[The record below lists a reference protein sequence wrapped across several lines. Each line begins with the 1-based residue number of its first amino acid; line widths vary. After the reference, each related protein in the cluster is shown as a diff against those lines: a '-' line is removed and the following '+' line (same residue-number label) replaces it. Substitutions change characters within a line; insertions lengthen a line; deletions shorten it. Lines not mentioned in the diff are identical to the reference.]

1 MGFPTSTIG
10 FPRMGR
16 NRDLKRALESY
27 WKGNSSAEELICVSN
42 EVQRKAWTAQKDAGV
57 SLIGLDGTLYDQV
70 LDWTYYLGVAP
81 PRFQHLSGLDQYFA
95 MARGAE
101 GSPALDM
108 SKFFDTN
115 YHFMVPELDDASEP
129 KSDFTLFL
137 EKVRRGQEAVGT
149 ERAVPIVIGPVT
161 FVHLAACKTNASGMI
176 SKLIPAYKQL
186 LDELKV
192 LGVPE
197 VQIHEPAL
205 VFGNAGDAKDCC
217 EGVYMELSGAGVPI
231 NLVTCYDDVAEDAF
245 NWVTQLPV
253 AAISLDFCGVPGVEA
268 GNKTMEL
275 IKEHGFPKDKRLGAG
290 VVDGRSVWSSEGPA
304 AKALA
309 DLQALD
315 ITNLCV
321 QSSVSLQH
329 LPYTLEDE
337 KALPDDVKGKLAFA
351 VEKLSEIVKVAC
363 GGVPVSATVL
373 KGSAKQDVEAKLFDR
388 PLPYSERRVHQ
399 ICTPAFPTTTIGSF
413 PQTSSIRSI
422 RMKFKKGEIGEDE
435 YKCQMTGHIAYTIG
449 IQEALGLD
457 VFVHG
462 EAERTDMVE
471 YFGQK
476 LQGMYFTNNGWVQS
490 YGSRCIRPPIIVG
503 DVHRREPMT
512 IEEYKIAQSLTKKPV
527 KGMLTGPVTILNW
540 SFPRKDISRKAQ
552 AMQLALALREE
563 VKDLELAGCKVIQV
577 DEPAIREGLPL
588 KKARWGSYLSWAV
601 DAFRL
606 CCGVAAPETQIVT
619 HMCYSDFQDILDAI
633 DKMDADVLTI
643 ENSRSGNDM
652 IHALATYGYGRD
664 LGAGVYDVH
673 SPVVPSVDF
682 IVGKIRSFMETH
694 VLEGHADRIWVNPDC
709 GLKTRDWKE
718 VLPALK
724 NMVEAAQIVRA
735 EVAAK

>member
-27 WKGNSSAEELICVSN
+27 WKGNSTAEELVAVSN
-42 EVQRKAWTAQKDAGV
+42 EVQKKAWAAQKDAGV
-57 SLIGLDGTLYDQV
+57 SLIGLDGTLYDQM
-70 LDWTYYLGVAP
+70 LDWTFYLGLAP
-81 PRFQHLSGLDQYFA
+81 PRFQHLTALDQYFA

-101 GSPALDM
+101 GTPALDM

-129 KSDFTLFL
+129 KPDFSLLL
-137 EKVRRGQEAVGT
+137 EKVKRGQEVVGSDC
-149 ERAVPIVIGPVT
+149 AVPIVIGPVS
-161 FVHLAACKTNASGMI
+161 FVHLANCKADASSMI
-176 SKLIPAYKQL
+176 CKLVPAYKQL
-186 LDELKV
+186 LSELKG

-197 VQIHEPAL
+197 VQMHEPAL
-205 VFGNAGDAKDCC
+205 VFGNANDFKDSC
-217 EGVYMELSGAGVPI
+217 EAAYKELASAGMSI
-231 NLVTCYDDVAEDAF
+231 NLVTYYDDMKEDVFA
-245 NWVTQLPV
+245 WVTKLPV
-253 AAISLDFCGVPGVEA
+253 CAISMDFCGVPGVEL
-268 GNKTMEL
+268 GNETMEM
-275 IKEHGFPKDKRLGAG
+275 IKKHGFPKDKRLGAG
-290 VVDGRSVWSSEGPA
+290 VVDGRSVWGSEGSA
-304 AKALA
+304 AKALSE
-309 DLQALD
+309 LQALG
-315 ITNLCV
+315 ITNICV

-337 KALPDDVKGKLAFA
+337 KALPEDVKGRLAFA
-351 VEKLSEIVKVAC
+351 VEKLAEIVKVAC
-363 GGVPVSATVL
+363 GGVPESATVL
-373 KGSAKQDVEAKLFDR
+373 GSTKVEVDAKLFDR
-388 PLPYSERRVHQ
+388 PLPFAERRSKQ
-399 ICTPAFPTTTIGSF
+399 ICTPAFPTSTIGSF
-413 PQTSSIRSI
+413 PQTSAIRSV
-422 RMKFKKGEIGEDE
+422 RMKFKKGEVSAEE
-435 YKCQMTGHIAYTIG
+435 YKCQMTGHIAYAIG
-449 IQEALGLD
+449 VQEALGLD

-476 LQGMYFTNNGWVQS
+476 LEGMYFTNNGWVQS
-490 YGSRCIRPPIIVG
+490 YGSRCIRPPVIVG
-503 DVHRREPMT
+503 DVHRREAMT
-512 IEEYKIAQSLTKKPV
+512 IVEYKIAQSLTKKPV

-563 VKDLELAGCKVIQV
+563 VKDLEEAGCKVIQV

-588 KKARWGSYLSWAV
+588 KKARWDSYLSWAV

-619 HMCYSDFQDILDAI
+619 HMCYSDFQDILEAI
-633 DKMDADVLTI
+633 DRMDADVLTI
-643 ENSRSGNDM
+643 ENSRSGNEM

-673 SPVVPSVDF
+673 SPVVPTVDF
-682 IVGKIRSFMETH
+682 ITSKIRSFMESR

-724 NMVEAAQIVRA
+724 NMVEAARVMREEI
-735 EVAAK
+735 AAN